1 MGQAVQSV
9 DSAQQAGGRL
19 ECEQL
24 DPLAGDRWD
33 RLVLAHGEHSVFHRA
48 AWARTLHDAYGH
60 RPFYL
65 HFKLG
70 GASVALVPLMEVS
83 SRFTGRRG
91 VCLPFADYCGPL
103 WADRDRAEAVHAEL
117 IDFARARNWKHFELR
132 DGSVAPAGARPA
144 RTYDGF
150 HLDLSCGVGEIG
162 KKLAA
167 PVRRAIRKAERS
179 PLKAIVSR
187 SPRALED
194 YYKLHARTRR
204 RHGLPPQPASFFRSL
219 GRSVIEAGL
228 GEVVL
233 AKLGDQLVAGAVF
246 LRSEG
251 AALYKY
257 GASDPGHWSLR
268 PNQLV
273 MWTAIRFLA
282 EAGCR
287 SLHFGRTAP
296 GDKGLA
302 RFKRT
307 WGSVNELIPY
317 FRYHLGK
324 AGWNCYTTQP
334 PERHPLIFR
343 WLPIRINRIA
353 GSLIY
358 PHLD

>member
-1 MGQAVQSV
+1 MEQEVQAA
-9 DSAQQAGGRL
+9 DHAQQAGGRL

-24 DPLAGDRWD
+24 DPLAGDTWD
-33 RLVLAHGEHSVFHRA
+33 RLVLAHGEHSVFNRA

-103 WADRDRAEAVHAEL
+103 WADRGRADGVHAGLIEL
-117 IDFARARNWKHFELR
+117 ARARRWKRLELR
-132 DGSVAPAGARPA
+132 DGSVPPSGARPA
-144 RTYDGF
+144 KVYGGF
-150 HLDLSCGVGEIG
+150 HLDLTSGPDVMESR
-162 KKLAA
+162 LAA
-167 PVRRAIRKAERS
+167 PVRRAIRKAGRS
-179 PLKAIVSR
+179 GLKVIVSR
-187 SPRALED
+187 SQDALEE
-194 YYKLHARTRR
+194 YYKLHSRTRR
-204 RHGLPPQPASFFRSL
+204 RHGLPPQPPGFFRSL
-219 GRSVIEAGL
+219 GRSMIEPGL

-233 AKLGDQLVAGAVF
+233 AHAGDQAVAGAVF

-251 AALYKY
+251 AAVYKY
-257 GASDPGHWSLR
+257 GASDPRHWSMR

-282 EAGCR
+282 QAGCR

-296 GDKGLA
+296 GDQGLA
-302 RFKRT
+302 RFKRS
-307 WGSVNELIPY
+307 WGSVSEPLHY
-317 FRYHLGK
+317 YRYHLGK
-324 AGWNCYTTQP
+324 GSWNCYATQP
-334 PERHPLIFR
+334 AESHPVIFG
-343 WLPIRINRIA
+343 WLPICINRLA